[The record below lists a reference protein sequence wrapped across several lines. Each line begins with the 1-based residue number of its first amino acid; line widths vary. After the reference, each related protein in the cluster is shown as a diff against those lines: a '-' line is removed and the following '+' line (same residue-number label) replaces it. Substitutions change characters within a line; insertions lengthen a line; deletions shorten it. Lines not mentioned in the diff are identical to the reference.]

1 MTIMTDTQTRA
12 EKIAEMSE
20 PQLIRLHSKNMR
32 EIEAVLDEAIRRLDA
47 RQSEQRTGQAAQDLA
62 ELRALKCDLMAYHNR
77 MDAFAVRLSNA
88 PVARSGER

>member
-1 MTIMTDTQTRA
+1 MTDKRTRA

-20 PQLIRLHSKNMR
+20 PQLVRLHSKNLR
-32 EIEAVLDEAIRRLDA
+32 EVEAVVDEGIRRLEA
-47 RQSEQRTGQAAQDLA
+47 RAEGDRTGVNAQNLA

-77 MDAFAVRLSNA
+77 MDAIAARISGT

>member
-32 EIEAVLDEAIRRLDA
+32 EIEAVIDEAIRRLDA

-62 ELRALKCDLMAYHNR
+62 ELRALKCDLDGISQPNGR
-77 MDAFAVRLSNA
+77 FCRA
-88 PVARSGER
+88 PEQCASRALW